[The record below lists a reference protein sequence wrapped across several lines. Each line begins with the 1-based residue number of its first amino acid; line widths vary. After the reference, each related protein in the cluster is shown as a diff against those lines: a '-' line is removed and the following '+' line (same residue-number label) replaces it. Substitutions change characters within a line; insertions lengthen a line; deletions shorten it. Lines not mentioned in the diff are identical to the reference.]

1 MSAHFS
7 LPIPIKLFRR
17 LENLDSESL
26 EQCHHFNAQIPDDNS
41 FYFSFYFIYFFYYY
55 FIFYFWF
62 FFLLLNIL
70 LLLDFTVPWCKEG
83 RLWTWSP
90 RRGTWHGGRSS
101 RWWAQSWLYNTKKYR
116 TTVGVRKKSQKRSV
130 FQNTT
135 WILTF
140 PYLPCPCF
148 PSGAISAGG
157 D

>member
-7 LPIPIKLFRR
+7 LLIKLFGR

-26 EQCHHFNAQIPDDNS
+26 EQCHHFNAQIPDYNS
-41 FYFSFYFIYFFYYY
+41 FYFSFYFILFF
-55 FIFYFWF
+55 FIFHFYLFIY
-62 FFLLLNIL
+62 LL

-90 RRGTWHGGRSS
+90 RRGTWRGGRSS
-101 RWWAQSWLYNTKKYR
+101 RWWTQSWLYNTKKHR